1 MTTRRSVLC
10 VPASE
15 PAKVAK
21 ALAFDVDE
29 VVVDLEDAVAPAR
42 KEEAR
47 AALGVISPRARGS
60 IAVRVNAPG
69 SPWLLDDLAAVVAND
84 AITSIVL
91 PKVDSTEDIAEV
103 ERELARLETEHGR
116 GAAVGIQALIESARG
131 IGEVRNIASA
141 SARVVSLIIGYA
153 DLGASLGR
161 RAEAS
166 WQFAQDAVIL
176 AARIAGIQ
184 AVDGPLLTIHADEA
198 LERAAATAESL
209 GFDGKWVIHPRQ
221 AGVVQGAFTP
231 APEDV
236 EEAQGLLAAMD
247 EAVNDGRGAVQWRGR
262 MLDEAVAVQAR
273 RVLSR
278 TVAP

>member
-1 MTTRRSVLC
+1 MTSRRSVLS

-29 VVVDLEDAVAPAR
+29 VVVDLEDAVAPGR
-42 KEEAR
+42 KDEAR
-47 AALGVISPRARGS
+47 SALGAIAARERGS
-60 IAVRVNAPG
+60 IAVRVNCLG
-69 SPWLLDDLAAVVAND
+69 SAWLQEDLAAVVANP

-91 PKVDSTEDIAEV
+91 PKVDSAEDIAAV
-103 ERELARLETEHGR
+103 ERELARLEKEQGR
-116 GAAVGIQALIESARG
+116 GTAVEIQALIESARG
-131 IGEVRNIASA
+131 VGDVRPIASS
-141 SARVVSLIIGYA
+141 SARVVALIIGYA

-161 RAEAS
+161 RADAS
-166 WQFAQDAVIL
+166 WQFAQDAIIL

-184 AVDGPLLTIHADEA
+184 AVDGPLLTVHADEA
-198 LERAAATAESL
+198 LETAAATAESL

-221 AGVVQGAFTP
+221 AEMVQRAFTP

-247 EAVNDGRGAVQWRGR
+247 EAMSDGRGAVEWRGR

-273 RVLSR
+273 RVLAR
-278 TVAP
+278 TAAS

>member
-29 VVVDLEDAVAPAR
+29 VVVDLEDAVAPGR
-42 KEEAR
+42 KTEAR
-47 AALGVISPRARGS
+47 AAIGDLFLRDRGS
-60 IAVRVNAPG
+60 IAVRVNCPG
-69 SPWLLDDLAAVVAND
+69 STWLQQDLAAVVAND

-91 PKVDSTEDIAEV
+91 PKVDSAEDITDV
-103 ERELARLETEHGR
+103 ERDLARLEKEHGR
-116 GAAVGIQALIESARG
+116 RAAVEIQALIESARG
-131 IGEVRNIASA
+131 IGDVRAIAAA
-141 SARVVSLIIGYA
+141 STRVVSLIIGYA

-161 RAEAS
+161 RADGP

-184 AVDGPLLTIHADEA
+184 AVDGPLLTVHADSA
-198 LERAAATAESL
+198 LEKAASTAESL

-221 AGVVQGAFTP
+221 AGVVQAAFTP
-231 APEDV
+231 ATADV

-247 EAVNDGRGAVQWRGR
+247 EAIADGRGAVEWRGR

-273 RVLSR
+273 RVLARVEAS
-278 TVAP
+278 

>member
-1 MTTRRSVLC
+1 MTIRRSVLC

-42 KEEAR
+42 KDEAR
-47 AALGVISPRARGS
+47 TALGAIALRPHGT
-60 IAVRVNAPG
+60 IAVRVNAPD
-69 SPWLLDDLAAVVAND
+69 SPWLLEDLAAVVAND

-91 PKVDSTEDIAEV
+91 PKVDSTDHIAAV
-103 ERELARLETEHGR
+103 ERELARLEKEHGR
-116 GAAVGIQALIESARG
+116 GGAVEIQALIESAAG
-131 IGEVRNIASA
+131 IGNVRSIASA
-141 SARVVSLIIGYA
+141 SPRVVSLIIGYA

-184 AVDGPLLTIHADEA
+184 AVDGPLLTVHADEA
-198 LERAAATAESL
+198 LEAAAATAESL

-221 AGVVQGAFTP
+221 TEMVQDAFTP
-231 APEDV
+231 APKDV
-236 EEAQGLLAAMD
+236 EEAQGLLAAMG
-247 EAVNDGRGAVQWRGR
+247 EAMSEGRGAVEWRGR

-278 TVAP
+278 TVAS

>member
-1 MTTRRSVLC
+1 MTRRRSILC

-29 VVVDLEDAVAPAR
+29 VVVDLEDAVAHNR
-42 KEEAR
+42 KDEAR
-47 AALGVISPRARGS
+47 AALACIAPRGRGS
-60 IAVRVNAPG
+60 IAVRINCPG
-69 SPWLLDDLAAVVAND
+69 SAWLQEDLAAVVANP

-91 PKVDSTEDIAEV
+91 PKVDSADDIAAV
-103 ERELARLETEHGR
+103 ERELSRLEKEQGR
-116 GAAVGIQALIESARG
+116 GTAVEIQALIESARG
-131 IGEVRNIASA
+131 LGEVRAIAEA
-141 SARVVSLIIGYA
+141 SARVVALIIGYA

-161 RAEAS
+161 KTDAS

-184 AVDGPLLTIHADEA
+184 AVDGPLLTVHADEA
-198 LERAAATAESL
+198 LHSAASTAESL

-221 AGVVQGAFTP
+221 AGMVQAAFTP
-231 APEDV
+231 AAEDV
-236 EEAQGLLAAMD
+236 EEARGLLAAMD
-247 EAVNDGRGAVQWRGR
+247 EAMSDGRGAVEWRGR

-273 RVLSR
+273 RVLAR
-278 TVAP
+278 TAAS

>member
-1 MTTRRSVLC
+1 MTSRRSVLC

-21 ALAFDVDE
+21 ALAFHVDE
-29 VVVDLEDAVAPAR
+29 VVVDLEDAIAPGR
-42 KEEAR
+42 KDEAR
-47 AALGVISPRARGS
+47 AALNAVAGRGRGS
-60 IAVRVNAPG
+60 IAVRVNCPG
-69 SPWLLDDLAAVVAND
+69 SVWLNEDLAAVVANP

-91 PKVDSTEDIAEV
+91 PKVDSAGDIAAV
-103 ERELARLETEHGR
+103 EHELARLEKDQGR
-116 GAAVGIQALIESARG
+116 GTAVEIQALIESARG
-131 IGEVRNIASA
+131 IGDVRSIASA
-141 SARVVSLIIGYA
+141 SARVVALIIGYA

-161 RAEAS
+161 RTDAS

-184 AVDGPLLTIHADEA
+184 AIDGPLLTVHADEA
-198 LERAAATAESL
+198 LEAAAAAAESL

-221 AGVVQGAFTP
+221 AAMVQAAFTP

-236 EEAQGLLAAMD
+236 EEANGLLAAMD
-247 EAVNDGRGAVQWRGR
+247 EAMRDGRGAVEWRGR

-273 RVLSR
+273 RVLAR
-278 TVAP
+278 TAAS

>member
-1 MTTRRSVLC
+1 MTSRRSVLC

-29 VVVDLEDAVAPAR
+29 VVLDLEDAVAPGR
-42 KEEAR
+42 KDEAR
-47 AALGVISPRARGS
+47 AALGDIGARERGS
-60 IAVRVNAPG
+60 IAVRVNCPG
-69 SPWLLDDLAAVVAND
+69 SVWLQADLAAVVANP

-91 PKVDSTEDIAEV
+91 PKVDSAEDIAAV
-103 ERELARLETEHGR
+103 ERELAWLEKEHGR
-116 GAAVGIQALIESARG
+116 GTAVEIQALIESARG
-131 IGEVRNIASA
+131 IGDVRTVAAS
-141 SARVVSLIIGYA
+141 SARVVALIIGYA

-161 RAEAS
+161 KVDAS

-184 AVDGPLLTIHADEA
+184 AVDGPLLTVHADEA
-198 LERAAATAESL
+198 LETAAATAESL

-221 AGVVQGAFTP
+221 AGMVQAAFTP

-247 EAVNDGRGAVQWRGR
+247 EAMSDGRGAVEWRGR

-273 RVLSR
+273 RVLAR
-278 TVAP
+278 TAAS

>member
-29 VVVDLEDAVAPAR
+29 VVVDLEDAVAPGR
-42 KEEAR
+42 KERAR
-47 AALGVISPRARGS
+47 ATLGAIVRRGRGT

-69 SPWLLDDLAAVVAND
+69 SPWLLEDLAAVVAND

-91 PKVDSTEDIAEV
+91 PKVDSTEDIAGV
-103 ERELARLETEHGR
+103 ERELTRLEKEHGR
-116 GAAVGIQALIESARG
+116 GATVEIQALIESARG
-131 IGEVRNIASA
+131 IGDVRLIASA
-141 SARVVSLIIGYA
+141 SPRVVSLIIGYA

-166 WQFAQDAVIL
+166 WQFAQDAIIL
-176 AARIAGIQ
+176 AARMAGIQ
-184 AVDGPLLTIHADEA
+184 AVDGPLLTVHADEA
-198 LERAAATAESL
+198 LERAATTAESL

-221 AGVVQGAFTP
+221 AVMVQGAFTP

-236 EEAQGLLAAMD
+236 QEAQELLAAMGG
-247 EAVNDGRGAVQWRGR
+247 AVSDGRGAVEWRGR

-278 TVAP
+278 TAAL